1 MGIQLLLFKV
11 VILQTYTCDVV
22 YMYCMM
28 FIHYDGKLFLSN
40 VFSVHPRFANHDI
53 GLFYILLKTI
63 KKKKK
68 TPYFFMYLLCKTIK
82 QSTMIKVDGKVML
95 CLNFT

>member
-1 MGIQLLLFKV
+1 MGIQSLLFKV

-22 YMYCMM
+22 YMYYMM
-28 FIHYDGKLFLSN
+28 FICYDGKLFLSN
-40 VFSVHPRFANHDI
+40 VFSVHPRFANHYDI

-68 TPYFFMYLLCKTIK
+68 TIFFMYLLCKTIK

-95 CLNFT
+95 HLNFT